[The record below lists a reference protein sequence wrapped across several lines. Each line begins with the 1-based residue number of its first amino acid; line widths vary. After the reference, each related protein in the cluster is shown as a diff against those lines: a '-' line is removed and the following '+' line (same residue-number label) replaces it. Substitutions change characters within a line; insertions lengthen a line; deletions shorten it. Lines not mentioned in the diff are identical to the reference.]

1 MPRKPTGPIPH
12 PADDL
17 RDPQSLAVLLHR
29 FLDAHAL
36 ANASPQTL
44 RAREGHLRLFIVWA
58 AARDLTRAGDITRQ
72 HLEAYHRHLHHTLT
86 VDGHPRSPH
95 TQHTY
100 LSTLRVFFHW
110 LAKHQVLPSNP
121 ASELTLPKLGSTLP
135 VVLTAEEAERI
146 LSLMDLTTPL
156 GLRDRA
162 MLETLYSTG
171 IRRAELCGVLLHDV
185 DARRGTL
192 FIRHG
197 KGNKA
202 RMVPIGERALAWI
215 GKYLDEGRPHLLSDT
230 DDGTLFLMHDGRPLT
245 PGSATQRT
253 NYYFR
258 RAKITK
264 HGACHLFRHAMA
276 TLMLEHGADTRII
289 QAILGHER
297 LTSTQIYTH
306 VAIDHLKAVHTATHP
321 AARLRRSSTTNSTES
336 DADALSRDDLES

>member
-1 MPRKPTGPIPH
+1 MPRKPTGPSPH

-17 RDPQSLAVLLHR
+17 RDPQSLAVLLQR
-29 FLDAHAL
+29 YLAAQAL
-36 ANASPQTL
+36 ANASPETL
-44 RAREGHLRLFIVWA
+44 RAREGHLRMFIVWA
-58 AARDLTRAGDITRQ
+58 TARDLTRASDITRQ
-72 HLEAYHRHLHHTLT
+72 QLEAYHRHLHHTPT
-86 VDGHPRSPH
+86 IDGHPRSPH

-110 LAKHQVLPSNP
+110 LAKAHYLPSNP

-135 VVLTAEEAERI
+135 VVLTADEAERV
-146 LSLMDLTTPL
+146 LSLMDLATPL

-171 IRRAELCGVLLHDV
+171 MRRAELCGVLLQDV
-185 DARRGTL
+185 DTRRGTV

-215 GKYLDEGRPHLLSDT
+215 AKYQRDGRPQLLADR
-230 DDGTLFLMHDGRPLT
+230 DDGTLFLLQRGQPLT
-245 PGSATQRT
+245 PAAASRRTREYLQR
-253 NYYFR
+253 
-258 RAKITK
+258 AHITK
-264 HGACHLFRHAMA
+264 PGACHLFRHAMA

-321 AARLRRSSTTNSTES
+321 AARLRRSAATRSTES
-336 DADALSRDDLES
+336 DDDPVSLDEVDS